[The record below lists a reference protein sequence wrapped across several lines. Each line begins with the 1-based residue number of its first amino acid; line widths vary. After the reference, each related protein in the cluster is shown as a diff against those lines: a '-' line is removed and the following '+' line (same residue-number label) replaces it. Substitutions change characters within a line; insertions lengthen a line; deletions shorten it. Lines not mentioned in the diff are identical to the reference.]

1 MVPLLLDFIG
11 ERDGHLHG
19 ALLVGRMLLYL
30 HAMDHV
36 HTGAVVVVA
45 LKDQICFFF
54 FCKCPRKNYQ
64 EPAPSASAHWL

>member
-54 FCKCPRKNYQ
+54 FL
-64 EPAPSASAHWL
+64 ASVLTLAVLHTCQY